1 MRPANS
7 PHAGRRPNLGKR
19 STYRRIGSGALSGWA
34 DVRMPPGWIVL
45 LAAAPVLIATYLFL
59 PTAGSART
67 VAYPAFGLIATVAIL
82 VAISTRH
89 PSRPGAWRLVAGAL
103 ALLSLGD
110 VTYTVLALGGEVGYP
125 SLADLAYLAGYA
137 ALISGV
143 VGLVRGR
150 VAGGERSAII
160 DATIL
165 SLGVL
170 SLFWIAILRPS
181 LAESV
186 NYLAAFVSLSYPA
199 MDILLLTVCVRVL
212 MSAGSRSR
220 YLQLLVAGITLYFI
234 ADVIY
239 AMLLLHGAYTEGN
252 LVDAG
257 WIAGVLLIG
266 VAALHPSVGESVV
279 PAPNAEARLSGRRL
293 AMLAASALT
302 APTILLIW
310 EARAGDELA
319 LGLVVVW
326 TALFAL
332 VFLRLATTVK
342 ALARSL
348 RDRHRLQRT
357 LLHQANHDPLTGLAS
372 RLRFDAQLAGAM
384 HHSPHRTGLVFLDL
398 DDFKGINDSLGHPSG
413 DEVLRIV
420 AARVRKSLR
429 RGDLAARMGGDELA
443 ILAVDCAHLATV
455 RSVAERAL
463 TAVRTPIKVAGRQL
477 KVHAS
482 AGVTIGQHNSTGINL
497 MRDADIALYE
507 AKVKGKDHV
516 EDFTPSMLGNA
527 VRAYALRTELSTALD
542 TNSFVLHYQPEVDLR
557 TGDIIGAEALVRW
570 NHPERGLVSPLEF
583 IPEAEASGLIH
594 PLGRWILREACATAA
609 AWPRSHLEQRPSVS
623 VNLSASQLLQPGVV
637 REVARTLA
645 ETGLAARD
653 LCLEVTEGALLDIV
667 PARAALLGLHDLGVS
682 LALDDF
688 GTGYSALNLLAE
700 LPFDIVKIDQSFMH
714 GLGQGGRMDALLR
727 GIIALCKS
735 LSLATLAE
743 GIERESQ
750 LSELR
755 RMGCQIG
762 QGYLFG
768 RPTPGAA
775 LEALLIAKTPGE
787 GPRSVSPATNGRAR
801 VDVRVAV

>member
-7 PHAGRRPNLGKR
+7 PQPGPRPDRGTR
-19 STYRRIGSGALSGWA
+19 IVFRRIGSSALSRWA
-34 DVRMPPGWIVL
+34 DVGVPSGWIVL
-45 LAAAPVLIATYLFL
+45 LGATPLLIAAYLLL
-59 PTAGSART
+59 PADGSART

-82 VAISTRH
+82 VGIRTRQ
-89 PSRPGAWRLVAGAL
+89 PIRPGAWRLVAVAF

-110 VTYTVLALGGEVGYP
+110 LGYTVLAIGGEVGYP

-143 VGLVRGR
+143 IGLLRGR
-150 VAGGERSAII
+150 VAGGDRSAII

-165 SLGVL
+165 SLGAG

-199 MDILLLTVCVRVL
+199 MDIVLLTVCVRVL
-212 MSAGSRSR
+212 ISTGSKSR
-220 YLQLLVAGITLYFI
+220 YLQFLVAGITLYFI

-239 AMLLLHGAYTEGN
+239 AMLLLHGAYAEGN

-266 VAALHPSVGESVV
+266 AAALHPSVGEPVV
-279 PAPNAEARLSGRRL
+279 PAPSAEARLTGRRL

-302 APTILLIW
+302 APTMLLIW

-342 ALARSL
+342 VLARSL

-372 RLRFDAQLAGAM
+372 RLRFDARLTSAM
-384 HHSPHRTGLVFLDL
+384 HHSPQRTGLVFLDL
-398 DDFKGINDSLGHPSG
+398 DDFKGINDSLGHPNG
-413 DEVLRIV
+413 DEVLRVI

-443 ILAVDCAHLATV
+443 ILVVDCAQLATV

-463 TAVRTPIKVAGRQL
+463 AAVRAPIKVAGRQL

-482 AGVTIGQHNSTGINL
+482 AGVAIGQHNSTGINL

-527 VRAYALRTELSTALD
+527 VRAYALRTELSTALE
-542 TNSFVLHYQPEVDLR
+542 TNSFVLHYQPEVDLS

-583 IPEAEASGLIH
+583 IPEAEVSGLIH

-609 AWPRSHLEQRPSVS
+609 AWPRGQMGRRPGVS
-623 VNLSASQLLQPGVV
+623 VNLSASQLLEPGIV

-645 ETGLAARD
+645 ETGLPARD

-743 GIERESQ
+743 GVEHKSQ

-755 RMGCQIG
+755 RMGCQTG

-768 RPTPGAA
+768 RPTPSAA
-775 LEALLIAKTPGE
+775 LEGLLMATTPGH
-787 GPRSVSPATNGRAR
+787 GPRSLSPGTNGRVR
-801 VDVRVAV
+801 VDVRAAV